1 MFYKP
6 LLLPLLAQV
15 LLTFLVWLY
24 LYARR
29 IPEIMTSRID
39 PQQLRDRAEAHRLLP
54 RSANPSNNLKNL
66 FEMPVLFYAA
76 ILLALNLMFQ
86 DRLLVLLA
94 WGFVAFRAIHS
105 LVHCT
110 YNNVN
115 HRFIS
120 YAVSTLFLALMWARL
135 ATYVLLN

>member
-1 MFYKP
+1 MYYKP
-6 LLLPLLAQV
+6 LLLPLLAQI

-24 LYARR
+24 LYSRR
-29 IPEIMTSRID
+29 IPEILRSGID
-39 PQQLRDRAEAHRLLP
+39 PQRLADRAEAHSLLP

-66 FEMPVLFYAA
+66 FEVPVLFYVAV
-76 ILLALNLMFQ
+76 LLALVLMFQ

-94 WGFVAFRAIHS
+94 WGFVIFRVAHS

-115 HRFIS
+115 HRFTA
-120 YAVSTLFLALMWARL
+120 YAASTLFLGLMWFRL
-135 ATYVLLN
+135 ASYILQS

>member
-1 MFYKP
+1 MYYKP

-24 LYARR
+24 LFSRR
-29 IPEIMTSRID
+29 IPEIARGGID
-39 PQQLRDRAEAHRLLP
+39 PQRLGDRVEAHRLLP

-66 FEMPVLFYAA
+66 FEIPVLFYAA
-76 ILLALNLMFQ
+76 VLLALLLMFQ

-105 LVHCT
+105 AIHCT

-115 HRFIS
+115 HRFVA
-120 YAVSTLFLALMWARL
+120 YAVSTLFLALMWFRL
-135 ATYVLLN
+135 AIYILQS